1 MKFYW
6 SWDGG
11 KGPSEF
17 KQASKAELQNIVNQ
31 FCEMLERYQSFRSS
45 LPNHLHLYIKRK
57 ISETPLD
64 VTLPVLSEC
73 ALKASEKHECCIAL
87 TSDILSILIEKMQ
100 K

>member
-17 KQASKAELQNIVNQ
+17 KQTNKTELQDIINQ
-31 FCEMLERYQSFRSS
+31 FCRMLERYQSFRSA
-45 LPNHLHLYIKRK
+45 LPDHLHLYLKRK
-57 ISETPLD
+57 INETPLD
-64 VTLPVLSEC
+64 VTLTVLSEC
-73 ALKASEKHECCIAL
+73 ALKASEKHEYCIAL
-87 TSDILSILIEKMQ
+87 TNDILSILIEKMQ